1 MRPEKLL
8 PLLIAIVF
16 TLLAQYSPAQEESE
30 EVRGEERSVK
40 EAFELAQRWS
50 IEETNEVIYALQNN
64 LPMPYFVETED
75 WDNTINRF
83 DLRAID
89 LSNVDLNKADLSHAN
104 LKWANFDGSDLEEA
118 NLSDTNLQGA
128 MLSLTNLWKANL
140 TESILTNAVLA
151 DAVLDEADLRSSD
164 MRGALFTGAR
174 LKGANLAHADLRG
187 AVLTGGDFTGAE
199 LAHAD
204 LSGAELYGAN
214 LSGANLVGADLSGA
228 VLEPR
233 QMWEIDF
240 KGTRNMSRIIWGSE
254 LAQNP
259 YIINDELD
267 GRLEDALIRYRDL
280 KSLYK
285 VHFHEELIGEFHYRE
300 NVVKTKL
307 SPQPLKILREVFLGW
322 TYGYGS
328 RPLRLIP
335 FCAGVILVFGLIY
348 TLQTVLPG
356 RSGIYLVSKGDE
368 TKKTFYVTETGN
380 PKAESKSYV
389 MEEIGGAAAS
399 PEPLGFDSGAGLVN
413 CVYFSLLSLATFG
426 YGAIKPRQ
434 WLEFFRLTPVQ
445 YKPVGWSRIFVGF
458 EAAIGIYLLALTA
471 IVIFK

>member
-1 MRPEKLL
+1 ME
-8 PLLIAIVF
+8 A
-16 TLLAQYSPAQEESE
+16 A
-30 EVRGEERSVK
+30 K
-40 EAFELAQRWS
+40 EALELAQRWS
-50 IEETNEVIYALQNN
+50 IEETNEIIYSLQNN

-75 WDNTINRF
+75 WDKTIDRY
-83 DLRAID
+83 DLRGID

-104 LKWANFDGSDLEEA
+104 LKWANFDRSDLEEA
-118 NLSDTNLQGA
+118 NLTDTNLEGA
-128 MLSLTNLWKANL
+128 MLSLTNLWKADL

-164 MRGALFTGAR
+164 MRETLFTGAR
-174 LKGANLAHADLRG
+174 LKGANLAHADMQR
-187 AVLTGGDFTGAE
+187 AVLTGGDFTRAD
-199 LAHAD
+199 LSYAD
-204 LSGAELYGAN
+204 LSGAKLYDAI

-233 QMWEIDF
+233 QIWDIDF
-240 KGTRNMSRIIWGSE
+240 KGARNMPQIIWGNE

-259 YIINDELD
+259 YVINDELNSN
-267 GRLEDALIRYRDL
+267 LEDALIRYRDL
-280 KSLYK
+280 KNLYK
-285 VHFHEELIGEFHYRE
+285 LHFHEEAIEEFHYRE

-307 SPQPLKILREVFLGW
+307 SSQPLKILRKVFLDW

-328 RPLRLIP
+328 RPLRLVP

-356 RSGIYLVSKGDE
+356 RSGIYLVSKGE
-368 TKKTFYVTETGN
+368 EGGRTFKVV
-380 PKAESKSYV
+380 ESGEPGQAGKSYI
-389 MEEIGGAAAS
+389 MRELDSTAGRAGL
-399 PEPLGFDSGAGLVN
+399 LGFDKGAALVN
-413 CVYFSLLSLATFG
+413 CVYFSLLSFATFG